1 MINKPN
7 FIIVGAPKCGS
18 TSLYSYLDKHP
29 DVFMSPIKEPGFLI
43 KEYYQNISPK
53 SPNYKKQ
60 FDYLVLEKDKYF
72 SLFPNLDKHYHAFGE
87 ASVTYMFSPDL
98 AIKNILK
105 YIGKNVS
112 IIIILRN
119 PVDRCISQ
127 YKYIS
132 ELGFE
137 KNSFEDALKKEE
149 LRLNQNLSS
158 IYAYKKQ
165 GLYFDSVLKFKKSF
179 KNVIITTQEELR
191 NDPQNTMNTIFN
203 FLKLTEMNIT
213 IGKNLNKSGKPR
225 FKYFHK
231 ILLRKNK
238 LRTIIF
244 KFFNLFIDKQKLI
257 LIQNYLRILNQKS
270 DQLNIKKSTI
280 DYLIKFY
287 NSDVAKLEK
296 F

>member
-1 MINKPN
+1 MKRKSMINKPN

-72 SLFPNLDKHYHAFGE
+72 SLFSNLDKHYHAFGE

-137 KNSFEDALKKEE
+137 KNSF
-149 LRLNQNLSS
+149 
-158 IYAYKKQ
+158 
-165 GLYFDSVLKFKKSF
+165 
-179 KNVIITTQEELR
+179 
-191 NDPQNTMNTIFN
+191 
-203 FLKLTEMNIT
+203 
-213 IGKNLNKSGKPR
+213 
-225 FKYFHK
+225 
-231 ILLRKNK
+231 
-238 LRTIIF
+238 
-244 KFFNLFIDKQKLI
+244 
-257 LIQNYLRILNQKS
+257 
-270 DQLNIKKSTI
+270 
-280 DYLIKFY
+280 
-287 NSDVAKLEK
+287 
-296 F
+296 